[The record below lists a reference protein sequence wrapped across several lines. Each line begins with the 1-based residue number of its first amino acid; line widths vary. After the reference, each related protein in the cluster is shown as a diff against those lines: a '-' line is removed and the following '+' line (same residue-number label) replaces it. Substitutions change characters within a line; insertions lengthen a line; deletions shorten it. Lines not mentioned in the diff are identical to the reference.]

1 MTLKDRYKL
10 WLKQNRGLTIV
21 LTITTLFFLLAL
33 ASTMSQAA
41 DRTINCDP
49 PTQRADGT
57 PLTPAEI
64 ANYEWWVDG
73 QMDGTSTACQYVL
86 SRPDGSYNVQAK
98 TVDTGGRVSV
108 ASPAVNFTL
117 TTANPNPPTNLR

>member
-1 MTLKDRYKL
+1 MKLIERYKL
-10 WLKQNRGLTIV
+10 WLKQNRGLTII
-21 LTITTLFFLLAL
+21 LTMIAVFFLLAL
-33 ASTMSQAA
+33 VSNANAA
-41 DRTINCDP
+41 DRTITCDP
-49 PTQRADGT
+49 PTQRADST